1 MRAYQSEFAGLV
13 GTAEVK
19 VTDEDTALHIA
30 ARNGHTRVVEH
41 LGQARADL
49 NVQKGNG
56 ATPLYLAG
64 QNGHLGVVKALLAH
78 SASVDQAMD
87 DGATPLI
94 VAGQNGHLEVVTALL
109 AHSASVDQARDG
121 GATPLFIA
129 GRNGHL
135 EVVKA
140 LLAHSASVDQA
151 NGHGTTPLV
160 AAGQDGHLEVATLL
174 YAWGASRQFRGRPV
188 ADFMDAVGQ
197 QEVARSLRATAGW
210 GRFRYAHDVAAAV
223 GGEAGVAW
231 VQRMLRA
238 GHPLDQAAQAAAGA
252 CTCAACRRVVDGA
265 AAWRADTHGLFP
277 AAARAEAK
285 RVLLLAH
292 QLGRVVGL
300 PGQHLSLLLIP
311 LVVTR

>member
-1 MRAYQSEFAGLV
+1 MDDYFLFAAAQHGHQ
-13 GTAEVK
+13 EVVK
-19 VTDEDTALHIA
+19 ALLAHSA
-30 ARNGHTRVVEH
+30 SVDQPKHG
-41 LGQARADL
+41 
-49 NVQKGNG
+49 G
-56 ATPLYLAG
+56 ATPLVVAG
-64 QNGHLGVVKALLAH
+64 RGGHLEVVKALLAH
-78 SASVDQAMD
+78 SASVDQA
-87 DGATPLI
+87 T
-94 VAGQNGHLEVVTALL
+94 
-109 AHSASVDQARDG
+109 DQG
-121 GATPLFIA
+121 VTPLFVA
-129 GRNGHL
+129 GHQGHL

-238 GHPLDQAAQAAAGA
+238 GHPLDQDAQAAARA

-292 QLGRVVGL
+292 QLGRIVGL
-300 PGQHLSLLLIP
+300 PGRCLSLLLIP
-311 LVVTR
+311 LLVTR